1 MEEASFGQKLM
12 TVEDLCGYLGVSKD
26 YIYDE
31 VRKRRLK
38 ATRLAR
44 QLRFRPADVDAYV
57 EAQRCQ
63 LQLTGEPRLIAP
75 SDDSGQTPTPTAR
88 RVQRTS
94 ECARASCFAR
104 GLPQMP

>member
-1 MEEASFGQKLM
+1 MTETSAAEKLL

-44 QLRFRPADVDAYV
+44 QLRFRPVDVDAYI
-57 EAQRCQ
+57 ESNAAGLDASRQIA
-63 LQLTGEPRLIAP
+63 RLA
-75 SDDSGQTPTPTAR
+75 
-88 RVQRTS
+88 
-94 ECARASCFAR
+94 
-104 GLPQMP
+104 